1 MNIFARTNDD
11 DLLKYLNEEERICI
25 APASEIMTFQP
36 GEVIVTA
43 GDRNRDL
50 FIIRKGSASVVL
62 SGDHE
67 KMVFEL
73 IERDLIGEINFVL
86 PVRRSATVKALTDL
100 VVIRYDYNKTM
111 AFLNDN
117 LVMAAKVFAA
127 LNDILAGKLIKTT
140 QRHKNMVNIG
150 DDNT

>member
-11 DLLKYLNEEERICI
+11 DLLKYLNEEERISI

-43 GDRNRDL
+43 GDRTRDL

-62 SGDHE
+62 SDDHE

-73 IERDLIGEINFVL
+73 TERDLIGEINFVL
-86 PVRRSATVKALTDL
+86 PVRRSATVKALTEL
-100 VVIRYDYNKTM
+100 VAIRYDYNKTM

-140 QRHKNMVNIG
+140 QRHKNMVSLEA
-150 DDNT
+150 DNN